1 MNKGKFVS
9 ASGEYCAGAV
19 GLEIKH
25 YREGFAC
32 VFGSSAG
39 WVGKASSR
47 WLGWNNII
55 MIDNFINII
64 PNISIIWLKISI

>member
-25 YREGFAC
+25 YGEGFAC

-47 WLGWNNII
+47 WLG
-55 MIDNFINII
+55 
-64 PNISIIWLKISI
+64 